1 MEKYTVLSPWAER
14 KVNKAQPLS
23 PRISDLEHARIGI
36 IGLFKEYHPPLVECV
51 RRAMQERFPEARVN
65 TYIYTIDQK
74 DPEDDPYNWPEFKA
88 FIDQNDCFVE
98 IGADGGSCSLFAGYV
113 ACTFEKYGKPVALYV
128 TEDFVSAATC
138 GSGAKGFAHL
148 RKVVQ
153 PLGMAHVPPGQDPA
167 VLVNKTYAPVFVGKL
182 DEVIAALTEPLT
194 EEELH
199 PAESDEGIENATF
212 TGTLAELS
220 DLFYQHGWTNGSPIV
235 PPTREAVDEML
246 RGTDLPPDYV
256 IGYLPPMQ
264 GKMTVEKIAINAV
277 MAGCQPTHLPILLAI
292 AQILVDP
299 STLKPFTTCANGYP
313 KLNLECMT
321 TSTLGFAPLF
331 VLNGPIRH
339 DVGMHI
345 DGNYLTAY
353 DRAKSTIPLAYAY
366 MIMNISGVRGYKED
380 SSNTGHETRLGM
392 IVAENEEAS
401 VWQPLCCQFKT
412 PEGEERF
419 QAGDNAVTM
428 YFFCNRDSFK
438 CQDTASALDAAIN
451 ERVYGQD
458 SGMAI
463 AFPPNITEK
472 LAADNMTPE
481 RVMDYIVKY
490 ARRPF
495 EQFPRGMKG
504 NNHEP
509 KNTVL
514 PFGGNY
520 PVEKYISTDH
530 FMVFT
535 GGNMGTNMPKAV
547 TWLTDGGHGTPSCA
561 KIQLPEEWDKL
572 VEDYRPSTTVSPV
585 KYY

>member
-14 KVNKAQPLS
+14 RVAKTKPLA
-23 PRISDLEHARIGI
+23 PRIKDLAHAKIGI

-51 RRAMQERFPEARVN
+51 REAMQARYPEAKIE
-65 TYIYTIDQK
+65 TFIYTIDQK
-74 DPEDDPYNWPEFKA
+74 DPEDDEHNWPAIKA
-88 FIDQNDCFVE
+88 FLDRNDCFVE

-113 ACTFEKYGKPVALYV
+113 ACTFEKYGKPMALYV
-128 TEDFVSAATC
+128 TEDYLPSATC
-138 GSGAKGFAHL
+138 GCGSKGFAHL
-148 RKVVQ
+148 RKIIQ
-153 PLGMAHVPPGQDPA
+153 PLGMAHVPPGESA
-167 VLVNKTYAPVFVGKL
+167 EALVRKVYAPVFISKL
-182 DEVIAALTEPLT
+182 DEVETALTAPLT

-199 PAESDEGIENATF
+199 PAEAAEGIENATF
-212 TGTLAELS
+212 TGTLSELS
-220 DLFYQHGWTNGSPIV
+220 DLFYHYGWTNGTPIV

-246 RGTDLPPDYV
+246 RGTDLPADYV

-292 AQILVDP
+292 ARILVDP
-299 STLKPFTTCANGYP
+299 GTLKPFTTCANGYP

-339 DVGMHI
+339 DVGMQI

-353 DRAKSTIPLAYAY
+353 DRAKSAIPRAYAY

-380 SSNTGHETRLGM
+380 MSNTGHECRFGM

-401 VWQPLCCQFKT
+401 GWAPLCCQFKDT
-412 PEGEERF
+412 EGNARF
-419 QAGDNAVTM
+419 QPGDNAVTM

-438 CQDTASALDAAIN
+438 CHDTASALEAAVN

-463 AFPPNITEK
+463 AFPPNISK
-472 LAADNMTPE
+472 QMAADGVTPE
-481 RVMDYIVKY
+481 RAMDYIVKY
-490 ARRPF
+490 ARRPYD
-495 EQFPRGMKG
+495 QFPRGMKG

-509 KNTVL
+509 KNTIL
-514 PFGGNY
+514 PFAGNY

-547 TWLTDGGHGTPSCA
+547 TWLTDGGHGTPSCC
-561 KIQLPEEWDKL
+561 KIDLPRDWDKL
-572 VEDYRPSTTVSPV
+572 VEEYQPSTRMDPV

>member
-1 MEKYTVLSPWAER
+1 MQQYTVLSPWAER
-14 KVNKAQPLS
+14 RVAKAQPLS
-23 PRISDLEHARIGI
+23 PRISDLEHAKIGI
-36 IGLFKEYHPPLVECV
+36 IGLFKEYHPPLAECV
-51 RRAMQERFPEARVN
+51 RKALQKRYPEAQIE
-65 TYIYTIDQK
+65 TFIYPIDQM
-74 DPEDDPYNWPEFKA
+74 DPEEDKYNWPLFKS
-88 FIDQNDCFVE
+88 FIDRNQCFIE

-113 ACTFEKYGKPVALYV
+113 AGTFEKYGKPVVLYV
-128 TEDFVSAATC
+128 TEEYLPAATC

-148 RKVVQ
+148 RKVLQ
-153 PLGMAHVPPGQDPA
+153 PLGMAHILPGQN
-167 VLVNKTYAPVFVGKL
+167 VEELVRKTYAPVFIDKL
-182 DEVIAALTEPLT
+182 DNVIDALTRPLT
-194 EEELH
+194 DEELW
-199 PAESDEGIENATF
+199 PIEAQDGIENETF
-212 TGTLAELS
+212 TGTLDELNE
-220 DLFYQHGWTNGSPIV
+220 LFYRYGWTNGSPIV

-246 RGTDLPPDYV
+246 RGTDLPADHI

-292 AQILVDP
+292 ARILVDP
-299 STLKPFTTCANGYP
+299 TTLRPFTTCANGYP

-339 DVGMHI
+339 DIGINI

-353 DRAKSTIPLAYAY
+353 DRAKSTIPRAYAY
-366 MIMNISGVRGYKED
+366 MIMNIAGVRGYKED
-380 SSNTGHETRLGM
+380 MSNTGHETRFGL

-401 VWQPLCCQFKT
+401 GWAPLCCQFKDT
-412 PEGEERF
+412 NGNPRF
-419 QAGDNAVTM
+419 QLGDNAVSV
-428 YFFCNRDSFK
+428 YFYCNRDSFK
-438 CQDTASALDAAIN
+438 CQDTPSALDAAIN

-463 AFPPNITEK
+463 AFPPNISQK
-472 LAADNMTPE
+472 LAADGMTPE
-481 RVMDYIVKY
+481 KIMDYIVKY

-495 EQFPRGMKG
+495 SEFPRGMKG

-514 PFGGNY
+514 PFAGNY

-535 GGNMGTNMPKAV
+535 GGNMGTNMPKAL
-547 TWLTDGGHGTPSCA
+547 TWLTDGGHGTPSCC
-561 KIQLPEEWDKL
+561 KIDLPKDWDQL
-572 VEDYRPSTTVSPV
+572 VEKYRPSNQVFPIE
-585 KYY
+585 YY

>member
-1 MEKYTVLSPWAER
+1 
-14 KVNKAQPLS
+14 
-23 PRISDLEHARIGI
+23 
-36 IGLFKEYHPPLVECV
+36 
-51 RRAMQERFPEARVN
+51 
-65 TYIYTIDQK
+65 
-74 DPEDDPYNWPEFKA
+74 
-88 FIDQNDCFVE
+88 
-98 IGADGGSCSLFAGYV
+98 
-113 ACTFEKYGKPVALYV
+113 
-128 TEDFVSAATC
+128 
-138 GSGAKGFAHL
+138 
-148 RKVVQ
+148 
-153 PLGMAHVPPGQDPA
+153 
-167 VLVNKTYAPVFVGKL
+167 
-182 DEVIAALTEPLT
+182 
-194 EEELH
+194 
-199 PAESDEGIENATF
+199 
-212 TGTLAELS
+212 
-220 DLFYQHGWTNGSPIV
+220 
-235 PPTREAVDEML
+235 
-246 RGTDLPPDYV
+246 
-256 IGYLPPMQ
+256 
-264 GKMTVEKIAINAV
+264 
-277 MAGCQPTHLPILLAI
+277 
-292 AQILVDP
+292 
-299 STLKPFTTCANGYP
+299 
-313 KLNLECMT
+313 
-321 TSTLGFAPLF
+321 
-331 VLNGPIRH
+331 
-339 DVGMHI
+339 
-345 DGNYLTAY
+345 
-353 DRAKSTIPLAYAY
+353 
-366 MIMNISGVRGYKED
+366 MNISGVRGYKED

-401 VWQPLCCQFKT
+401 AWQPLCCQFKT

-419 QAGDNAVTM
+419 QVGDNAVTM

-561 KIQLPEEWDKL
+561 KIQLPKEWDKL